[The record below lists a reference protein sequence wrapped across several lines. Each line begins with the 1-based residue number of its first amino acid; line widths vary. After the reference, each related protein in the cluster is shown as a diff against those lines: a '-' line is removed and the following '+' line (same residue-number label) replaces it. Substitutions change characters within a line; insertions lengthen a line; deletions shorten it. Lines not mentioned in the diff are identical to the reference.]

1 MNAEDHNPQLMSS
14 EEMSKMDNMDKTT
27 TSDLESKCEGENK
40 GLTPRDVSMSIRE
53 LPPDPTPRRAHSP
66 TCVAY
71 THPISCPRARADRLA
86 LRARAAPHLS
96 PPRSH

>member
-14 EEMSKMDNMDKTT
+14 EEKP
-27 TSDLESKCEGENK
+27 DLESKCEGENK
-40 GLTPRDVSMSIRE
+40 GLTSRDVGIRK
-53 LPPDPTPRRAHSP
+53 LPPDPTPRRARSP
-66 TCVAY
+66 TCVAC
-71 THPISCPRARADRLA
+71 THPISWPRDRADRLA